1 MSPDVAAILNILDG
15 AGAFGVG
22 QSSWGPTGF
31 AFAQTPDEAARLG
44 MIAAPQAR
52 RRGLDIRVCQALNR
66 GAQIVAHAYL
76 TESDK

>member
-1 MSPDVAAILNILDG
+1 
-15 AGAFGVG
+15 
-22 QSSWGPTGF
+22 
-31 AFAQTPDEAARLG
+31 